1 MERKK
6 PFMDEKSQKL
16 LSTGEVAKLCGVTRD
31 AVLKWIKK
39 GKLPAQK
46 TPGGHFRV
54 PRDACQGMVLEGPR
68 PKPFATPAGKASQ
81 NGPLRCW
88 EYFGEDGS
96 PKEVCQSCL
105 VYLARAQNCFRLAE
119 LGEESG
125 HRLHFCRNDCRT
137 CAYYRACQGLATEVL
152 IITDDES
159 LIQRLEARTDPK
171 LVSLRFAR
179 SGYESSAVVSTF
191 SPALVVMDTDLPEVR
206 TGLLVDSILN
216 DERIPAARVV
226 VGCRRDHAG
235 LFDQGQVLLVPAPF
249 TAHEL
254 EKLAAEVAGKH
265 NNAPRD
271 VA

>member
-1 MERKK
+1 
-6 PFMDEKSQKL
+6 MDEKEQEL

-39 GKLPAQK
+39 GKLPAKQ
-46 TPGGHFRV
+46 TPGGHFRI
-54 PRDACQGMVLEGPR
+54 PRDACQGMAMEGPHF
-68 PKPFATPAGKASQ
+68 KPITTPSGEGSQ
-81 NGPLRCW
+81 SGPLRCW

-96 PKEVCQSCL
+96 PKKVCQSCL

-125 HRLHFCRNDCRT
+125 HRLHFCRNECRT

-152 IITDDES
+152 VITSDES

-179 SGYESSAVVSTF
+179 TGYEGSAVVSTF
-191 SPALVVMDTDLPEVR
+191 SPALILMDSDLPEVR
-206 TGLLVDSILN
+206 TGFLVDSIVE
-216 DERIPAARVV
+216 DERIPAARIV

-235 LFDQGQVLLVPAPF
+235 LFDEHPVRLVPAPF
-249 TAHEL
+249 TAHEV
-254 EKLAAEVAGKH
+254 EKLAAEVASTH